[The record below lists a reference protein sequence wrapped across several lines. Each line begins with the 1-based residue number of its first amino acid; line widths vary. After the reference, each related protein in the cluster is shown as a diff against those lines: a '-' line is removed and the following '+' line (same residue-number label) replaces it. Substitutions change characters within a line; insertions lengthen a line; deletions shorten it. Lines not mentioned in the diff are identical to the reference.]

1 MKIVI
6 DGVPCPKG
14 RPRFAVRGGFARA
27 YTPAKTRS
35 HEEVI
40 RHAGIEA
47 MNGLEPLTEALRVT
61 ISFFMPIPKST
72 SKKDRQLM
80 IDGDIQHIKK
90 PDVDNMAKLVCDS
103 LNEVAWV
110 DDSQIVRMVAS
121 KHYSDYPRTEIEIE
135 EFKR

>member
-14 RPRFAVRGGFARA
+14 RPRFAVRGGYARA

-40 RHAGIEA
+40 RKAGIEA
-47 MNGLEPLTEALRVT
+47 MNGLEPLTEALRVIMT
-61 ISFFMPIPKST
+61 FYMPIPKST
-72 SKKDRQLM
+72 SKKNRQLM
-80 IDGDIQHIKK
+80 LDEVIQHIKK
-90 PDVDNMAKLVCDS
+90 PDVDNMAKLVADS
-103 LNEVAWV
+103 LNDVTWI

-121 KHYSDYPRTEIEIE
+121 KHYSDYPRTEIEID